1 MYLVGYGEGFPL
13 LSKSHQLRWASPITR
28 GPRLQAPPR
37 KHVQPSQ
44 EQGNAWHPE
53 NMARRRLTAVP
64 LVAHVSTVVVKI
76 TPPDA
81 VDTVPVAAPILV
93 AETGILFFDT
103 RVVLQLIA
111 LRALAHQVPGREDA
125 ARNTIWTPAGSSVVG
140 LGQAQQAA
148 RPGHTGV
155 ASRRLPPV
163 ENLQVHGPRELAR
176 QNRHVGL
183 AVFGSSEYAEL

>member
-53 NMARRRLTAVP
+53 NKARRRLTAVP

-93 AETGILFFDT
+93 AETGILWSP
-103 RVVLQLIA
+103 VGG
-111 LRALAHQVPGREDA
+111 GRRGNET
-125 ARNTIWTPAGSSVVG
+125 NIILPAGPQDF
-140 LGQAQQAA
+140 LFC
-148 RPGHTGV
+148 
-155 ASRRLPPV
+155 
-163 ENLQVHGPRELAR
+163 
-176 QNRHVGL
+176 
-183 AVFGSSEYAEL
+183 VFM